1 MIMRSLKSIIFQ
13 RKSKSQ
19 VKAPDD
25 KQVAIPEERIT
36 NPDVQ
41 SVDLGYDALEETSD
55 DSPGE
60 NNKTFT
66 KV

>member
-1 MIMRSLKSIIFQ
+1 MRMRSLKSIIFQ

-19 VKAPDD
+19 DTAPDD

-55 DSPGE
+55 DSRGE
-60 NNKTFT
+60 NNNMFSP
-66 KV
+66 

>member
-1 MIMRSLKSIIFQ
+1 MRMRSLKSIIFQ

-19 VKAPDD
+19 VTAPDD

-41 SVDLGYDALEETSD
+41 SVDLGYDALEE
-55 DSPGE
+55 
-60 NNKTFT
+60 NFR
-66 KV
+66 

>member
-1 MIMRSLKSIIFQ
+1 MRSLKSIIFQ
-13 RKSKSQ
+13 RKSKPQ
-19 VKAPDD
+19 VTAPD

-41 SVDLGYDALEETSD
+41 SVDLGYDAFEETSD

-60 NNKTFT
+60 NNKTRT